1 MRLRNVLTSIA
12 VIALLTGGF
21 AVAQED
27 PDDPGMDPE
36 MPGMQQEAPDVDLE
50 DGELERFAEAL
61 VDVQMIQQDA
71 QVDVQEII
79 DDSPLSIERF
89 QEIYQGEMAPEMGEV
104 DVDDDEQVAFD
115 DALEEIEA
123 IEIDAADE
131 MEEAVADQQLDVER
145 FNLLAQAI
153 PQDPELSQELN
164 ELAQEIMQDRGMDQQ
179 PGGGF

>member
-12 VIALLTGGF
+12 VIVLLTGGI
-21 AVAQED
+21 AVAQQQ
-27 PDDPGMDPE
+27 PD
-36 MPGMQQEAPDVDLE
+36 MPGMQPEAPEVDLE

-104 DVDDDEQVAFD
+104 EVDDEEQVAFD
-115 DALEEIEA
+115 DALDKIEE

-131 MEEAVADQQLDVER
+131 MEQAVAEQELDVER

-153 PQDPELSQELN
+153 PQDPDLSQELN
-164 ELAQEIMQDRGMDQQ
+164 EIAQEIMQERGMGQD